1 MFFADNMEI
10 GEIGQRK
17 IKNPSIDT
25 TGKATYSTFKRTHC
39 CISSNFLALGNENC
53 KFILF

>member
-1 MFFADNMEI
+1 MFFVDNMEI

-17 IKNPSIDT
+17 IKNFSIDII
-25 TGKATYSTFKRTHC
+25 GKVIYSTFKRIYC
-39 CISSNFLALGNENC
+39 CIFLNFLVFGNENC